1 MEHLLCAKDRVHC
14 HGLLRVVKF
23 SFSLLWSDSKHR
35 LKPLD
40 RDLLNLRQGVKYTAA
55 VMRMAQSNTVFHFWS
70 TSQLIFLIAPQIL
83 ILLCADF
90 VEVCVPS
97 TLASN

>member
-1 MEHLLCAKDRVHC
+1 MEHLLCAKSRVHY

-23 SFSLLWSDSKHR
+23 SFSLLWSDSKHW

-55 VMRMAQSNTVFHFWS
+55 VTRMGSENTVFHFWT
-70 TSQLIFLIAPQIL
+70 TS
-83 ILLCADF
+83 
-90 VEVCVPS
+90 
-97 TLASN
+97 